1 MLKHLFLIMIVV
13 FLSACSGSM
22 TRIPESDKII
32 SVRTE
37 LAGQTQRQILA
48 ATRLWM
54 EENFTA
60 QADPITLED
69 WGEGRIVGHGQI
81 DYPCSWIVCLSK
93 GDWKVD
99 FSMWVEAQ
107 DGVLITTFRNI
118 QLSSP
123 PSGAAAGMNAPLW
136 SQHDMD
142 AIRPKLLEMNGDF
155 VNELMANKG
164 KP

>member
-1 MLKHLFLIMIVV
+1 MLKHLLLLMGVF

-22 TRIPESDKII
+22 TRIPESEKVI

-37 LAGQTQRQILA
+37 LTGQTQKQVLA

-107 DGVLITTFRNI
+107 DGLVVTTFRNI

-123 PSGAAAGMNAPLW
+123 SDGSTPGMNAPLW
-136 SQHDMD
+136 SQRDMA
-142 AIRPKLLEMNGDF
+142 AIRPQLLEING
-155 VNELMANKG
+155 ELVKYLIATRG
-164 KP
+164 KN